1 MNMQVRVSD
10 NPNNIGNGCWSVGL
24 VLDVIRE
31 TSCHYILSNG
41 SRVNKKRLFIVG
53 TLCFTH
59 PVRVEIIMKAA

>member
-31 TSCHYILSNG
+31 TACHYILSNG

-53 TLCFTH
+53 TSCFTH